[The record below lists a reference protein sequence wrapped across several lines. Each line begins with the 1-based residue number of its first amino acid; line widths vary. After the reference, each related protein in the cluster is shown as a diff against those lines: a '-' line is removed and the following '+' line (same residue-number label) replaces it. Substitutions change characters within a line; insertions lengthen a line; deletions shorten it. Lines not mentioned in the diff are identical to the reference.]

1 MQEQQAGGGFDFD
14 AWAELARTDP
24 DAFEKA
30 RNNAIEALIEDASP
44 RSREQLR
51 RVQWKLD
58 CIRDTA
64 PTPMAACL
72 RMQTLM
78 WESVLGDDGL
88 LARLRQ
94 APASRKQIR
103 KTARILDFRP

>member
-1 MQEQQAGGGFDFD
+1 MQDLQAGGGFDFD

-24 DAFEKA
+24 DAFETE
-30 RNNAIEALIEDASP
+30 RNNAIEAIIEEAPP
-44 RSREQLR
+44 RTREQLR

-58 CIRDTA
+58 RIRDTA

-78 WESVLGDDGL
+78 WESVLGEDGL

-94 APASRKQIR
+94 VPTGEKHTDNA
-103 KTARILDFRP
+103 ARILDFRR

>member
-24 DAFEKA
+24 EAFEKE
-30 RNNAIEALIEDASP
+30 RNKAIEAVIEEAPP

-58 CIRDTA
+58 SIRDTA

-78 WESVLGDDGL
+78 WESVLGEDGL

-94 APASRKQIR
+94 APASRKR
-103 KTARILDFRP
+103 PRDAARILDFRR